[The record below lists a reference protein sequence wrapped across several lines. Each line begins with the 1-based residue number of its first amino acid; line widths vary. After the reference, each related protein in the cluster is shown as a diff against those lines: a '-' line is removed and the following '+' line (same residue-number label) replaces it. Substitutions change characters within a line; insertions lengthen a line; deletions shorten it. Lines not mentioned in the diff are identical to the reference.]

1 LDFLPVDYFQF
12 AICKMKKKSID
23 LKSLWD
29 RAAKTRKVELASTSI
44 PEQVAVTSV
53 VGSADQPQELV
64 PSIVLETNESQ
75 VHNESIPSI
84 EEQQHNREPEVASN
98 DPNTTTT
105 TVGEQQQHRV
115 VELTEPSTWSPI
127 IDGDDS
133 GDESSDEAIYD
144 IDLLSHDPRKR
155 IPIKRYN
162 VNERNYVIKAFI
174 ALGPCQPWNHDFPTR
189 YIGGK
194 PRRFLPD

>member
-44 PEQVAVTSV
+44 SEQVAVTSV
-53 VGSADQPQELV
+53 VGSVGQPQELV

-75 VHNESIPSI
+75 VHNESIPSV

-105 TVGEQQQHRV
+105 AVGEQQQQHRA

-127 IDGDDS
+127 RDGDDS

-144 IDLLSHDPRKR
+144 IDLL
-155 IPIKRYN
+155 
-162 VNERNYVIKAFI
+162 
-174 ALGPCQPWNHDFPTR
+174 LGFMNLD
-189 YIGGK
+189 G
-194 PRRFLPD
+194 